1 VCTDAKYFLIVRNLD
16 QWDTINDNEQ
26 WLTKKLIHALE
37 NETYVYYEHGA
48 RTASRKLL
56 KQVIPDGKKVVV
68 VDDSIVRGTT
78 SRKIVQMIRKA
89 GAKEVHMRISAPP
102 TKYPCFYGIDTP
114 NRRELIASTHTIK
127 EVNTYIT
134 SDSVGYISVK
144 GLLKAV
150 GKTDTYCK
158 ACFDGD
164 YPVSFPICDKK
175 AQSFPRT
182 GGRLLSGRR

>member
-1 VCTDAKYFLIVRNLD
+1 VGRTFIEPQQSIRHFGVKIKLNPVRD
-16 QWDTINDNEQ
+16 VIND
-26 WLTKKLIHALE
+26 
-37 NETYVYYEHGA
+37 
-48 RTASRKLL
+48 
-56 KQVIPDGKKVVV
+56 KKVVV
-68 VDDSIVRGTT
+68 VDDSIVRATT

-114 NRRELIASTHTIK
+114 NRRELIASTHTLK

-134 SDSVGYISVK
+134 SDSLGYISLK

-150 GKTDTYCK
+150 GKNDSYCK

-164 YPVSFPICDKK
+164 YPISFPLYDKK
-175 AQSFPRT
+175 SQLALFS
-182 GGRLLSGRR
+182 